1 MIKNFTKGLLFGAT
15 LGGTLGILFAPKS
28 GKDLQR
34 DLTQEVDEATE
45 ISMDLNRSLQN
56 FNRSVMNL
64 KLTAE
69 NTIPSFKEDMEKR
82 LTRFQFEAR
91 TPSKRNSTIRFR
103 YSKSTI
109 ITNRQRL
116 FDRGWRFLFTI
127 VKKV

>member
-69 NTIPSFKEDMEKR
+69 NTIPAFKEDMEKR
-82 LTRFQFEAR
+82 LTHFQFEAEPR
-91 TPSKRNSTIRFR
+91 
-103 YSKSTI
+103 
-109 ITNRQRL
+109 
-116 FDRGWRFLFTI
+116 
-127 VKKV
+127 VKEIQQSVSDIQNQL

>member
-69 NTIPSFKEDMEKR
+69 NTIPAFKEDMEKR
-82 LTRFQFEAR
+82 LTRFQFEAEHR
-91 TPSKRNSTIRFR
+91 
-103 YSKSTI
+103 
-109 ITNRQRL
+109 
-116 FDRGWRFLFTI
+116 
-127 VKKV
+127 VKEIQQSVSDIQNQL